1 MDKQIV
7 IEEYNPYWSTE
18 FVIEKV
24 KIKQALNNDL
34 LPIEHIGSTSVKGL
48 GAKPIL
54 DIMIGVKNLTEV
66 DKFIKPLKQIEYEYV
81 FHKEFPG
88 RRFFRKGQWR
98 AGTHH
103 LHIYEYKSEFWINN
117 ILFRNY
123 LIDYPDIKLQYN
135 ELKKDLSV
143 RYKSDRVGYTNAK
156 APFITNVIS
165 LAKETY
171 NNG

>member
-1 MDKQIV
+1 M
-7 IEEYNPYWSTE
+7 
-18 FVIEKV
+18 
-24 KIKQALNNDL
+24 
-34 LPIEHIGSTSVKGL
+34 
-48 GAKPIL
+48 
-54 DIMIGVKNLTEV
+54 
-66 DKFIKPLKQIEYEYV
+66 
-81 FHKEFPG
+81 EFPG
-88 RRFFRKGQWR
+88 RRFFRKGQGR
-98 AGTHH
+98 TGTHH

-123 LIDYPDIKLQYN
+123 LIDNSDIKLQYN

-143 RYKSDRVGYTNAK
+143 RYKCDRVGYTNAK